1 MRLYLEVARLSF
13 ARHITYR
20 AATLA
25 GMLANIFFGI
35 VRSFLFLAVFAPG
48 EVQNGWTERDA
59 IAYVWIA
66 QALLMP
72 VWLWGD
78 WDIALSI
85 RSGDVVTDLSRPYD
99 YYAYWLSQDGGR
111 ALFHLLSRMVPTLGI
126 GMLLF
131 DVRLSTAPGR
141 WLLFALSLALAI
153 WVSFGMR
160 FLANISAFWL
170 MDYRGM
176 GALLMFANNF
186 FSGLLVPIALWPDS
200 LARIAYL
207 LPFAA
212 LIQTPVDV
220 LLGVNSTGE
229 LATAL
234 GLQLLW
240 GVALLLAGRL
250 VLSAAVRRVVVQGG

>member
-13 ARHITYR
+13 ARHTTYR
-20 AATLA
+20 AAMLA
-25 GMLANIFFGI
+25 GMAANVFFGI

-48 EVQNGWTERDA
+48 AVHNGWTERDA

-66 QALLMP
+66 QALLTP
-72 VWLWGD
+72 VSLWGD

-99 YYAYWLSQDGGR
+99 YYLYWLSQDSGR
-111 ALFHLLSRMVPTLGI
+111 ALFSIFSRMLPTLGI

-131 DVRLSTAPGR
+131 DVRLSAAPER
-141 WLLFALSLALAI
+141 LLLFAASLALAI

-160 FLANISAFWL
+160 FLANIAAFWL
-170 MDYRGM
+170 LDYRGM
-176 GALLMFANNF
+176 GTLLMFANNF
-186 FSGLLVPIALWPDS
+186 FSGLLVPIAFWPDT
-200 LARIAYL
+200 LARVAYL

-212 LIQTPVDV
+212 LIQTPVDM
-220 LLGVNSTGE
+220 LLGVNSNAD
-229 LATAL
+229 LARAL
-234 GLQLLW
+234 GIQLLW

-250 VLSAAVRRVVVQGG
+250 VLAAAVRRVVVQGG